1 MVMMMMIIIT
11 TNITKHIYNCKQYK
25 SDSTRM
31 SSTYESNMHLTFYPH
46 SLTFAI
52 EYSTLAYSRTG

>member
-1 MVMMMMIIIT
+1 MVMMMMMIIIT

-31 SSTYESNMHLTFYPH
+31 SSTYESNMQVLEITDSGKSPYKNMRVL
-46 SLTFAI
+46 S
-52 EYSTLAYSRTG
+52 